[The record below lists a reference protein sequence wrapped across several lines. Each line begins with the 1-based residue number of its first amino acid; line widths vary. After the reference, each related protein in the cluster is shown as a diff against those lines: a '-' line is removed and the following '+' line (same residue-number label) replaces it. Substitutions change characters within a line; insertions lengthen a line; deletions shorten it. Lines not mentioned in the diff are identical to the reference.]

1 MIQLISSVLNLII
14 LGKMNEKIS
23 EREANQYSPLS
34 LAFLGDGVYDLLVRE
49 LLMLEAN
56 MPVSKLHS
64 KKIKLVCA
72 EFQSNAYDTVLPI
85 LNEKEAAVLKRGRN
99 ATGNNVPKHANTA
112 EYRKATALESLFGY
126 LHLTGQKD
134 RINQIFK
141 IISSLDT
148 HDNISENS

>member
-1 MIQLISSVLNLII
+1 MII
-14 LGKMNEKIS
+14 LDKMNEKIS

-99 ATGNNVPKHANTA
+99 ATGNNVP
-112 EYRKATALESLFGY
+112 
-126 LHLTGQKD
+126 
-134 RINQIFK
+134 
-141 IISSLDT
+141 
-148 HDNISENS
+148 

>member
-14 LGKMNEKIS
+14 LDKMNEKIS

-85 LNEKEAAVLKRGRN
+85 LNEKEAAV
-99 ATGNNVPKHANTA
+99 NNVPKHANTA

-141 IISSLDT
+141 IISSLDA

>member
-1 MIQLISSVLNLII
+1 
-14 LGKMNEKIS
+14 
-23 EREANQYSPLS
+23 
-34 LAFLGDGVYDLLVRE
+34 
-49 LLMLEAN
+49 

-99 ATGNNVPKHANTA
+99 ATGNNVPKHANNA

-141 IISSLDT
+141 IISSLDA